1 MPGAAGPGA
10 LAGGLR
16 GRGSAAHAGAHHL
29 EQGRNNDAFEM
40 DFFHRKT
47 MGKPWENG
55 DFIGNP

>member
-1 MPGAAGPGA
+1 VPGAAGPGA

-40 DFFHRKT
+40 DFSI
-47 MGKPWENG
+47 GKPWEKHG
-55 DFIGNP
+55 KMVIS